1 MRRLVSLLTA
11 AWLVAPGLA
20 YPASARASAAAAD
33 GVVLTEITPE
43 SPDPAAPITISGV
56 VSGTPQAPVYVRVR
70 YGSGTPL
77 RSRADMDA
85 HATGQA
91 DFTNSYKTS
100 IQGAQL
106 DATGKFPF
114 TLDLAPGQLRL
125 TQPGVYALTIEVAH
139 GLTEPPVA
147 AARTFLTYIPAGT
160 QLSKTRVAVALPMIG
175 RQHQADDG
183 VFMDEDLLGDGRLAN
198 VLKLA
203 ETVDSNVTWFVDP
216 ALLDDAQ
223 RLSQAHRD
231 GNSGDRANRTA
242 DPNAGAWLNGVRT
255 ALADNPVIATPY
267 GDPDVAA
274 LVHNGLDNA
283 TGQAVAQGSA
293 VASQLLKRQIPATT
307 VWPTGGLIDRDG
319 LDELAVNG
327 TRSVLLTG
335 SALPPVNPLDAA
347 TAVPAA
353 ALDTVKGQV
362 TAQLADPV
370 LGQLLSTDTKA
381 PGAALAARQR
391 FLAETAMLSL
401 SQPNRAASVIVA
413 PTARMWNPDPAFVAD
428 LLKPLPWTRPITLDS
443 VKPGRTPRGD
453 LVYPPQA
460 RQAELSKAYMTTV
473 RKLARKV
480 ETATKVP
487 TSGAPVFETALL
499 RLASASWRG
508 QRAEKDA
515 AAFIT
520 KVEQAVDARIALV
533 SVARPDDPR
542 SIAGENGRIPV
553 TVTNGM
559 REDVM
564 IAIRV
569 KSAQP
574 ALLAV
579 EASQGAPEGV
589 YESETVKVP
598 QGKTQS
604 FDVPV
609 TVLGDGGQATLNVQL
624 LTPDDRVYGKAAKL
638 TVSATGYG
646 GIALVIVGAA
656 VVIMMAAVVM
666 RILRRRS
673 KKRPLLPT
681 PVREHGEPQE
691 A

>member
-20 YPASARASAAAAD
+20 HPASARASAAAAD

-43 SPDPAAPITISGV
+43 SPDPRAPITISGV
-56 VSGTPQAPVYVRVR
+56 VSGTPQAAVFVRIR

-100 IQGAQL
+100 IQGAVL
-106 DATGKFPF
+106 DGTGKLPF

-139 GLTEPPVA
+139 GLNEPPVA
-147 AARTFLTYIPAGT
+147 AVRTFLTYIPAGT
-160 QLSKTRVAVALPMIG
+160 QLSKTRVAVALPLIG

-223 RLSQAHRD
+223 RLSQAHKDR
-231 GNSGDRANRTA
+231 DRANRTA
-242 DPNAGAWLNGVRT
+242 DPNTGTWLNGVRT

-307 VWPTGGLIDRDG
+307 VWPAGGLIDRDG

-401 SQPNRAASVIVA
+401 SAPTNRVASVIVA

-473 RKLARKV
+473 RKLAKKV

-487 TSGAPVFETALL
+487 TSGARIFETAVL

-508 QRAEKDA
+508 QRGEKDA

-559 REDVM
+559 REDVK

-579 EASQGAPEGV
+579 ERPGGV
-589 YESETVKVP
+589 YETEAVTIP

-609 TVLGDGGQATLNVQL
+609 TVRGDGGQATLNVQL

-656 VVIMMAAVVM
+656 VAIMLAAVVM

-681 PVREHGEPQE
+681 PVREHSEPQE